1 MNKRMRNHIILCSYD
16 SNCIPIGGLGCILC
30 IYLGTKFVLLC
41 LCQWTQG
48 IGTPN
53 TVVPNCTC

>member
-16 SNCIPIGGLGCILC
+16 SNCIPIGGLGCILY
-30 IYLGTKFVLLC
+30 IYVCTKFVLLC
-41 LCQWTQG
+41 LCQWIRG

-53 TVVPNCTC
+53 TVVLNCTC